1 MILTLDV
8 GNSHIYGG
16 LFDPQGTLLVQFRK
30 NSVNRASSDELG
42 LFLRGVLR
50 ENGQMPEQVSRVAVC
65 SVVPALDHSLRNC
78 IRKYF
83 AGRAFF
89 LQPGTKTGLKI
100 AYRNPVEVGADR
112 ISNAIAAVDL
122 YPQQNL
128 IIADMGTA
136 TTVDAISK
144 DREFLGGVIL
154 AGMGI
159 SAEVL
164 ESRTARLPSVEIVK
178 PPSVIG
184 RSTVEN
190 IQSGLYYGHLGMLRE
205 LIRGMSKE
213 AFADEPVTVLGT
225 GGFSRLFSG
234 AGVFDREIPDL
245 VLRGLWLALKHN
257 V

>member
-16 LFDPQGTLLVQFRK
+16 LFDTNGKLHVQFRK
-30 NSVNRASSDELG
+30 NSIIRHSSDELG

-50 ENGQMPEQVSRVAVC
+50 ENGQAPEAVSRVAVC

-83 AGRAFF
+83 SGRAFF

-100 AYRNPVEVGADR
+100 HYRNPVEVGADR
-112 ISNAIAAVDL
+112 IANAIAGIEL
-122 YPQQNL
+122 YPNQNL
-128 IIADMGTA
+128 IIADLGTA
-136 TTVDAISK
+136 TTVDAISRDK
-144 DREFLGGVIL
+144 EFLGGAIL

-164 ESRTARLPSVEIVK
+164 ESRTARLPSVEILK
-178 PPSVIG
+178 PPAVIG

-205 LIRGMSKE
+205 LIRQMTQE
-213 AFADEPVTVLGT
+213 AFHGEQATVIGT
-225 GGFSRLFSG
+225 GGFSRLFQG

-245 VLRGLWLALKHN
+245 VLQGLWMALKQN
-257 V
+257 